1 MAFYLMVAGLMMF
14 RISATAQQA
23 YALEFNQSDNLF
35 GTINLATGSFTE
47 IADEGGTLFNDIAA
61 APDGTLYAINNST
74 SLITLNPA
82 NGSILASVP
91 FSVSGIESLAIG
103 PNGTLYGASQSA
115 LYTVNAANGQTTL
128 VGAFNNS
135 LLNGAGQ
142 NIRFAADGNLYDTDG
157 GTSALNTDLFQIS
170 LATGLA
176 STMGVI
182 PNFPGLCL
190 ENSGQNMYGVGIQ
203 INSGSSLQP
212 DLMAPNLGSI
222 SPGGTNADGSLAQ
235 ISYVMVTT
243 NFPNNYNLSA
253 SANYI
258 VPGTPP
264 VPAPEPDAWLSFLA
278 GAGLLLAINRYA
290 RG

>member
-1 MAFYLMVAGLMMF
+1 L
-14 RISATAQQA
+14 A

-35 GTINLATGSFTE
+35 GSINLANGSFTE
-47 IADEGGTLFNDIAA
+47 IADEGATLFNDIAA
-61 APDGTLYAINNST
+61 APDGTLYAIDNSA
-74 SLITLNPA
+74 SLITLSPA
-82 NGSILASVP
+82 NGSILTSVP
-91 FSVSGIESLAIG
+91 FSVSGIESLAIA
-103 PNGTLYGASQSA
+103 PNGTLYGASQNA

-128 VGAFNNS
+128 VGDFNNG

-157 GTSALNTDLFQIS
+157 GTSALNTDLFKIS
-170 LATGLA
+170 LTTGLA

-203 INSGSSLQP
+203 INTGSSLQP
-212 DLMAPNLGSI
+212 DLMAPDLGSI
-222 SPGGTNADGSLAQ
+222 VPGGTNSDGTLAT

-253 SANYI
+253 ADNYV
-258 VPGTPP
+258 VPGTPV

-278 GAGLLLAINRYA
+278 GAVLLVAVNRFG
-290 RG
+290 RH